1 MNITLLVLIIL
12 VPILSFILLGL
23 NVLLSTHRAYE
34 DKLSVYECGYNAI
47 AGQTRESFQI
57 HFYLVAILFLIFDIE
72 LVLLL
77 PFGISLSS
85 GDMYGFC
92 IAVIF
97 LGVLTIGFVFELS
110 QNAITIKPSNS
121 NLPVIYNNN
130 NLPVIYKNNNLPVIY
145 KNNNLPVIY
154 KNMMNNNNLNPV
166 INNNNKNL
174 GNKVNN
180 MFITLFRFC
189 IIFFN
194 NRLCKFIY
202 SCVYNILFLTS
213 FLIIISL
220 LHTFFILFG
229 YMLSFLFVFDINLL
243 EVILINENYLPY
255 Y

>member
-34 DKLSVYECGYNAI
+34 DKLSVYDCGYNAI

-130 NLPVIYKNNNLPVIY
+130 NLPVINKNN
-145 KNNNLPVIY
+145 
-154 KNMMNNNNLNPV
+154 
-166 INNNNKNL
+166 NL

-229 YMLSFLFVFDINLL
+229 YMLSFLFVPDINLL
-243 EVILINENYLPY
+243 EVISINEPYLPY
-255 Y
+255 YS

>member
-154 KNMMNNNNLNPV
+154 KNMMNNN
-166 INNNNKNL
+166 
-174 GNKVNN
+174 

-229 YMLSFLFVFDINLL
+229 YMLSFLFVPDINLL
-243 EVILINENYLPY
+243 EVISINEPYLPY
-255 Y
+255 YS